1 MVKKKGEQDF
11 KIELV
16 AIGSISP
23 NDSNPRVI
31 KDDKFLKLVKSIREF
46 PQMLKIRPIVVD
58 ANMVVLGGNMRL
70 RACIEAGL
78 SEVPIIKADSLT
90 DEQKQRFIISDN
102 VAFGEWD
109 WDTLAND
116 WDMDELKSW
125 GGEEKKT
132 TAKQK
137 GSRYK
142 IVNDYYN
149 FKLMIHKNDID
160 RLMDKLEYVMLEN
173 GFETHSDALL
183 HIADKHKR

>member
-1 MVKKKGEQDF
+1 MAKKTAEQDF

-109 WDTLAND
+109 WDALAND
-116 WDMDELKSW
+116 WDSKDLNDW
-125 GGEEKKT
+125 GLD
-132 TAKQK
+132 
-137 GSRYK
+137 
-142 IVNDYYN
+142 VPD
-149 FKLMIHKNDID
+149 
-160 RLMDKLEYVMLEN
+160 
-173 GFETHSDALL
+173 FETPADYSSKNKEVDVDGLETLMTISLKYEADEYWKIKEQLSKVANTPEQAVWKLL
-183 HIADKHKR
+183 GNE

>member
-1 MVKKKGEQDF
+1 MGKKTAEQDF

-90 DEQKQRFIISDN
+90 DEQKRRFIISDN

-109 WDTLAND
+109 WDALAND
-116 WDMDELKSW
+116 WDSEGLNDWGLDVPGFETPPGAGGADAFSDEGISGKNSYGVIIMC
-125 GGEEKKT
+125 GGEEEQEAVFNKMQADGYT
-132 TAKQK
+132 C
-137 GSRYK
+137 K
-142 IVNDYYN
+142 IV
-149 FKLMIHKNDID
+149 
-160 RLMDKLEYVMLEN
+160 VV
-173 GFETHSDALL
+173 
-183 HIADKHKR
+183 